1 MRIENV
7 SLDRAHLW
15 LSASQFWTTQ
25 KLIRICQIIEIFQ
38 ILSIKSSIMSIRR
51 GSRHLENIMSDFSII
66 YRLPTEA
73 SPSHTITTIT
83 NLFWQKKIQ
92 FDRNFKFLSDLQKN
106 SSNWWPIS
114 CEIQPLIKSIYILA
128 ILAWIKP
135 IPLCN
140 TPHSVSFP

>member
-83 NLFWQKKIQ
+83 NLFWQKKNDFTEKWTFAFQDFCEKIRQ
-92 FDRNFKFLSDLQKN
+92 NNGRFRRNLTLKQIHLHPCHPY
-106 SSNWWPIS
+106 SN
-114 CEIQPLIKSIYILA
+114 
-128 ILAWIKP
+128 
-135 IPLCN
+135 
-140 TPHSVSFP
+140 